1 MGEGR
6 AGQGRAGQNKVCRRA
21 GQGRAAQRQGS
32 LGRCK
37 IDSKLGGREKGG
49 GGGHEIGG
57 VQKLQL
63 PVSSSRCGRKPSPG
77 RNLLYN
83 GIFGKSL
90 RRSMPAQD
98 VHLRG
103 LSLLLRLGFVVSLEI
118 LELCDSRKR
127 ATTVH
132 TSQYHHMPELT
143 HVDSLPPSMHLA
155 CMSPLQSA
163 TSSST

>member
-1 MGEGR
+1 MHIRCLEWAFSDETGGNHLKCSVLRLR
-6 AGQGRAGQNKVCRRA
+6 AQN
-21 GQGRAAQRQGS
+21 
-32 LGRCK
+32 
-37 IDSKLGGREKGG
+37 
-49 GGGHEIGG
+49 
-57 VQKLQL
+57 
-63 PVSSSRCGRKPSPG
+63 GRKPSPG

-163 TSSST
+163 TSSSTQLVDVHAVFNSYTATITGTVNIAAVREACEHVLWSLV